1 MQRTPTATLS
11 NIKMRIFEV
20 ATPYNNPYSPDP
32 DIGLMT
38 LSDFLYYRN
47 PRGKSHPD
55 DVYDTTLASMNRPDR
70 MRSIDVG
77 RMRELSDKS
86 MTILQT
92 GIGVTPISKII
103 EINDKPVAVQIDD
116 VLYYTTQFPAK
127 QLIPFSY
134 TDRWKENVDIKPSEI
149 KPVKYIDEYVDT
161 VYNVKEKNKNYYPQV
176 INRII
181 VDDEQLTIRTADLP
195 YKRNSGNSIAI
206 FNEDGYIIAT
216 ASDEWGATLLRV
228 VEEYR
233 GKNLGTILGKYWY
246 EMNPDFSSG
255 GFSPKGQSNSI
266 RIWAD
271 RVRTFMKNGWYS
283 EFVKTGEI
291 TSDKVKEIVSKLPN
305 KKNIEKKKKDTR
317 PAEPLI
323 YSDLDNSFVIYD
335 KKFFEDRDEK
345 YIYAYGFLRDTGG
358 KPYVFTLDYDK
369 TYEKIAT
376 YVIFQIAYDNKEK
389 LLIKSPP
396 SDHISVDGVKGI
408 VVDGDYAY
416 LTQPALNLK
425 KYANA
430 EKQYRK
436 QHDKYDEAYYSIIE
450 LANSKWN

>member
-1 MQRTPTATLS
+1 
-11 NIKMRIFEV
+11 MRIFEV
-20 ATPYNNPYSPDP
+20 ATVYTNPYYPDE

-38 LSDFLYYRN
+38 LSEFLYYRN

-77 RMRELSDKS
+77 RMSALSDKS

-92 GIGVTPISKII
+92 GIGITPVSKII
-103 EINDKPVAVQIDD
+103 EIDGKPVAVQIDD
-116 VLYYTTQFPAK
+116 TLYYTIQFPAR
-127 QLIPFSY
+127 QLLPFSY
-134 TDRWKENVDIKPSEI
+134 TDRWKENVEIKPKEI
-149 KPVKYIDEYVDT
+149 KPVKYIDEYVDKI
-161 VYNVKEKNKNYYPQV
+161 YNIKEKNKNYYPQ
-176 INRII
+176 IISRIMI
-181 VDDEQLTIRTADLP
+181 DDEQLTMRTTDLP
-195 YKRNSGNSIAI
+195 YERNSGKSIVI
-206 FNEDGYIIAT
+206 FNEEGLIVAT

-228 VEEYR
+228 VKEYR
-233 GKNLGTILGKYWY
+233 GKNLGTVLGKYWY
-246 EMNPDFSSG
+246 KMNPDFSSG
-255 GFSPKGQSNSI
+255 GFSPKGQNNAV

-271 RVRTFMKNGWYS
+271 RVKTFMQNGWYS
-283 EFVKTGEI
+283 DLVKKGEI
-291 TSDKVKEIVSKLPN
+291 TSDKVKEILSKLPN
-305 KKNIEKKKKDTR
+305 KRNIEKKKKDNR

-335 KKFFEDRDEK
+335 KKFFEDHDEK
-345 YIYAYGFLRDTGG
+345 YIYAFGFLREASG
-358 KPYVFTLDYDK
+358 KSYIFTLDYDK
-369 TYEKIAT
+369 EYQKIAT

-396 SDHISVDGVKGI
+396 SDHASVDGIEGI

-430 EKQYRK
+430 EKQYRS
-436 QHDKYDEAYYSIIE
+436 QHDKYDEVYYSMIE
-450 LANSKWN
+450 IANSKWN